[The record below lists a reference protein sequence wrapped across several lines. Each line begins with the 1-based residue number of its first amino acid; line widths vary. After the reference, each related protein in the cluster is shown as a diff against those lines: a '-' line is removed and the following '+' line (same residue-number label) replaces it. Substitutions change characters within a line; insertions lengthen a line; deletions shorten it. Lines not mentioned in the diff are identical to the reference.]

1 MNAVTTPISLIA
13 NSGIQFY
20 DIPLSLG
27 DTTSAFK
34 LRFEYAELDDSANDR
49 VYLAVPYALENGQ
62 YISRIDINADAFRAD
77 GSVDEAKIRPENMVR
92 LREDQFVSIQGRDA
106 LNLLEGT
113 WLPVPYFRAEHNNAR
128 ALKQGP
134 QSWAR
139 MYLGRVGT
147 QQQLAGSTVT
157 HKLVLAFDTHCDD
170 EDDPVVNAQNYLV
183 PDSRDPKGGQTQF
196 VCASHED
203 TNGFWLSQR
212 WVNDWLEGE
221 LIKRKASLPRQ
232 FTEDTN
238 YYLLHIGL
246 YMTLLKVLEQ
256 VGAFPTVSLQDG
268 GLMKPIDVNLVLDV
282 GNSRTCGLVLESSS
296 RERDAEL
303 ALTDARRLR
312 IRELW
317 NPTRSSNQPFEMKL
331 AFMEARFGGDGGLRD
346 DRLFKWPSLV
356 RVGPEATRYGVI
368 FGEGQP
374 INGQYEMTFSSP
386 KRYLWDDKR
395 REKPWGYYAERTE
408 TTQRPAT
415 ALPLAER
422 FTTEGLLVSKA
433 NRQAV
438 ERGESPYTFTPAS
451 NPMFSRKSLMTFALT
466 EIILQTLSYVNSYEY
481 RRDLGE
487 AGVPRRL
494 RRIVLTC
501 PTAMPKVERVR
512 LRECAS
518 DALEALREY
527 YGAPFSLLPADLEI
541 LPAYD
546 IVSENDPEHKIP
558 KDLRDLKENGIG
570 QRKTA
575 WGYDEATC
583 SQLVFLYNEIVH
595 RFKPNNASLYFETM
609 GRKRVGD
616 YNPDQ
621 KSLMIASVDIGGG
634 TTDLMIGHYEY
645 EPGAVTCVY
654 PSPIFWEGFNRA
666 GDQILKRLIEEC
678 VLPPIA
684 AEAKRL
690 GCQRAGQVLYSLFGP
705 HQPAD
710 SDAKRTRK
718 KLFANQVSAVIAQG
732 MLDQITRQ
740 PDQSRQMAYDEFFLN
755 HEAPIPG
762 VLDYVNSEFRRE
774 GATGFDLQLISW
786 NVSPQE
792 ISEKVIRNVM
802 GGILRDLCGIIAQY
816 GCDYV
821 LLSGRP
827 STLPAVLDMFL
838 EYLPVSPDRIVP
850 MNRIRVA
857 TSERFWYPFS
867 DRHEYTIKDP
877 KTCVTVGASIALL
890 AELGLLNGFRL
901 DTRLLATRMTSTADY
916 IGLLTDGATPRVNQN
931 NVLISPDNPGPE
943 PFFFTGGQDAF
954 LGMRQMAS
962 ESWLATPLYKIEFV
976 NDQARQQ
983 LQTKLPVEVSVRRS
997 SRNDKELL
1005 VPVKGANLPGTDTPA
1020 LKLTLCTLTDPYGYW
1035 IDTGNFHL
1043 NLY

>member
-1 MNAVTTPISLIA
+1 MTTAINPISLIA

-20 DIPLSLG
+20 DIPLNLG
-27 DTTSAFK
+27 DTTPAFK
-34 LRFEYAELDDSANDR
+34 LRFEYAELDDASNDR

-62 YISRIDINADAFRAD
+62 YISRIDINADAFRPD
-77 GSVDEAKIRPENMVR
+77 GTVDEAKINPESKIR
-92 LREDQFVSIQGRDA
+92 LREDHLVSIQGRDA
-106 LNLLEGT
+106 LNMLEGI
-113 WLPVPYFRAEHNNAR
+113 WLPLPYFRAEHNNPR

-139 MYLGRVGT
+139 MYLGRIGT
-147 QQQLAGSTVT
+147 QQQAAGNTAT

-221 LIKRKASLPRQ
+221 LLKRKASLPRQ
-232 FTEDTN
+232 FSDESTTH
-238 YYLLHIGL
+238 YLLHIGL
-246 YMTLLKVLEQ
+246 YMTLLKMLDR
-256 VGAFPTVSLQDG
+256 VGAFPAVSLQDG
-268 GLMKPIDVNLVLDV
+268 GLMKSIDVNLVLDV

-296 RERDAEL
+296 REREAEL

-356 RVGPEATRYGVI
+356 RVGPEATRYGI
-368 FGEGQP
+368 IYGEGQP
-374 INGQYEMTFSSP
+374 LNGQYEMTFSSP

-408 TTQRPAT
+408 TLQQPAT

-438 ERGESPYTFTPAS
+438 ERGESAFSYSSAS
-451 NPMFSRKSLMTFALT
+451 NPMFSRKSMMTFSLT

-481 RRDLGE
+481 RLDLGE
-487 AGVPRRL
+487 VGVPRRL

-518 DALEALREY
+518 DALEALRGY
-527 YGAPFSLLPADLEI
+527 YGAPFSLLPDELEV
-541 LPAYD
+541 LPAYEV
-546 IVSENDPEHKIP
+546 VSENDPDYKIP
-558 KDLRDLKENGIG
+558 KDLRDLKENGVG

-595 RFKPNNASLYFETM
+595 RFKPNNAPLYFETM
-609 GRKRVGD
+609 GRKRAGD
-616 YNPDQ
+616 YMPSQ

-634 TTDLMIGHYEY
+634 TTDLMIGHYQY

-654 PSPIFWEGFNRA
+654 PSPVFWEGFNRA

-690 GCQRAGQVLYSLFGP
+690 GCTRAGQVLYSLFGP
-705 HQPAD
+705 HQPTD

-718 KLFANQVSAVIAQG
+718 KLFANQVSTVIAQG

-740 PDQSRQMAYDEFFLN
+740 PDQARQMAYDEFFLN

-762 VLDYVNSEFRRE
+762 ILDYVNSEFRRE
-774 GATGFDLQLISW
+774 GAAGFDIQLMSW
-786 NVSPQE
+786 MVSPGE
-792 ISEKVIRNVM
+792 ISETVIRNVM

-838 EYLPVSPDRIVP
+838 EYLPVAPDRIMP

-916 IGLLTDGATPRVNQN
+916 IGLLTDGSTPKVAKEH
-931 NVLISPDNPGPE
+931 VLVDADTLTSE
-943 PFFFTGGQDAF
+943 PFLFTGGQDTF
-954 LGMRQMAS
+954 LGMRQLAT
-962 ESWLATPLYKIEFV
+962 ENWLATPLYKIEFAG
-976 NDQARQQ
+976 DQARQQ
-983 LQTKLPVEVSVRRS
+983 LQTRLPVEVTVRRG
-997 SRNDKELL
+997 RIDKEM
-1005 VPVKGANLPGTDTPA
+1005 VTPGKGFNLPGTDTQA

-1035 IDTGNFHL
+1035 LDTGNFHL